1 MSEASLT
8 TEKYNGATTT
18 TTTTHQGGADTDTKI
33 GPSKNNTDTRIS
45 LQNLIGNRSEDA
57 KDRNTIHLEI
67 IINE

>member
-18 TTTTHQGGADTDTKI
+18 TMHLGGADTDTKI
-33 GPSKNNTDTRIS
+33 GPSNNNTDTRIS

-67 IINE
+67 IINK